1 VHRIFLLDS
10 DPIGIRQRGDNRK
23 TYHRFFQTHHRAL
36 KESRVRVRIRV
47 RVRASFWAHPQ
58 QDYQRFP

>member
-1 VHRIFLLDS
+1 
-10 DPIGIRQRGDNRK
+10 
-23 TYHRFFQTHHRAL
+23 L
-36 KESRVRVRIRV
+36 KESRVRV